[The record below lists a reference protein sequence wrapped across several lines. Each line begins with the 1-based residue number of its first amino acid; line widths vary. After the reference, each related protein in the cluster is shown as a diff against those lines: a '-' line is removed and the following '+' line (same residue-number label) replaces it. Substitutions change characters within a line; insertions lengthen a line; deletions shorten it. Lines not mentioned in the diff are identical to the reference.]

1 MLDVRGD
8 FPLLTNQPDLSFLDS
23 GASAQKPQSVIDAM
37 QHLSTTGYANVHR
50 GAYKLSQTSTTAYES
65 ARSTVARFI
74 NAADDSE
81 LVFTRGTTTGLN
93 MLAHGLSP
101 LLSAGD
107 EVLITD
113 MEHHANIIPWQR
125 VTRAAGAKLQH
136 APLTSDYLLDMQA
149 FAELATSRTK
159 IIAVTGMSNVLGT
172 IVDLDA
178 VVAIAKSVG
187 AVVVVDAAQ
196 LATHRSIDV
205 QALGIDALAF
215 SAHKLLGP
223 TGIGA
228 LWATA
233 ELLEFMEP
241 FETGGE
247 MITTVTFDS
256 ATWAPIPAKFE
267 AGTPPI
273 VESVGFAAAID
284 YLEAIGMSAIVEH
297 DDALTQLA
305 WDRLHNEVEGIEI
318 YGPPPGPQR
327 GGVLAFN
334 LRGVHSHDVATILDE
349 ARVAVR
355 SGHHCAKPLMGVL
368 AVGSTARA
376 SFHVY
381 NRPSDLDPLISGL
394 NTAKEIFG

>member
-8 FPLLTNQPDLSFLDS
+8 FPLLTNHPDLSFLDS
-23 GASAQKPQSVIDAM
+23 GASAQKPQVVIDAM
-37 QHLSTTGYANVHR
+37 QHLTTTGYANVHR
-50 GAYKLSQTSTTAYES
+50 GAYGLSQTSTNAYEA
-65 ARSTVARFI
+65 ARATVARFI
-74 NAADDSE
+74 NAPDDSE
-81 LVFTRGTTTGLN
+81 LIFTRGTTTGLN
-93 MLAHGLSP
+93 MMAHGLAP
-101 LLSAGD
+101 LLSLGD

-125 VTRAAGAKLQH
+125 ITHAAGAKLQH
-136 APLTSDYLLDMQA
+136 APLTSDYLLDMDA
-149 FAELATSRTK
+149 FAELVTTRTK
-159 IIAVTGMSNVLGT
+159 IISVTGMSNVLGT
-172 IVDLDA
+172 IVDLKA
-178 VVAIAKSVG
+178 VVALAKSVG
-187 AVVVVDAAQ
+187 ALVVVDAAQ
-196 LATHRSIDV
+196 LATHRAIDV
-205 QALGIDALAF
+205 QELGIDALAF

-228 LWATA
+228 LWATT
-233 ELLEFMEP
+233 ELLESMEP

-284 YLEAIGMSAIVEH
+284 YLQGIGMDAIVDH
-297 DDALTQLA
+297 DDTLTQLA

-318 YGPPPGPQR
+318 YGPPPGPNR

-334 LRGVHSHDVATILDE
+334 LGGVHSHDVATILDE
-349 ARVAVR
+349 AKVAVR
-355 SGHHCAKPLMGVL
+355 SGHHCAKPLMSVL
-368 AVGSTARA
+368 SVGSTARA

-381 NRPSDLDPLISGL
+381 NRPSDLDPLIAGL

>member
-8 FPLLTNQPDLSFLDS
+8 FPLLTNHPDLSFLDS
-23 GASAQKPQSVIDAM
+23 GASAQKPQVVIDAM
-37 QHLSTTGYANVHR
+37 QHLTTTGYANVHR
-50 GAYKLSQTSTTAYES
+50 GAYGLSQTSTNAYEA
-65 ARSTVARFI
+65 ARATVARFV
-74 NAADDSE
+74 NAPDDSE
-81 LVFTRGTTTGLN
+81 LIFTRGTTTGLN
-93 MLAHGLSP
+93 MMAHGLAP
-101 LLSAGD
+101 LLSSGD

-125 VTRAAGAKLQH
+125 ITRAAGAKLQH
-136 APLTSDYLLDMQA
+136 APLTSDYLLDMDA
-149 FAELATSRTK
+149 FGELVTNRTK
-159 IIAVTGMSNVLGT
+159 IISVTGMSNVLGT
-172 IVDLDA
+172 IVDLKA
-178 VVAIAKSVG
+178 VVALAKSVG
-187 AVVVVDAAQ
+187 ALVVVDAAQ
-196 LATHRSIDV
+196 LATHRAIDV
-205 QALGIDALAF
+205 QELGIDALAF

-228 LWATA
+228 LWATT
-233 ELLEFMEP
+233 ELLESMEP

-284 YLEAIGMSAIVEH
+284 YLQGIGMDAIVEH
-297 DDALTQLA
+297 DDTLTQLA
-305 WDRLHNEVEGIEI
+305 WDRLHNEVEGVEI
-318 YGPPPGPQR
+318 YGPPPGPNR

-334 LRGVHSHDVATILDE
+334 LGGVHSHDVATILDE
-349 ARVAVR
+349 TKVAVR
-355 SGHHCAKPLMGVL
+355 SGHHCAKPLMSVL
-368 AVGSTARA
+368 SVGSTARA

-381 NRPSDLDPLISGL
+381 NRPSDLDPLIAGL